1 MLRKLL
7 WYSRIC
13 FFFFFIKDFLKPFDV
28 LSYLSKR
35 KKISSFLK
43 NAFLYLHNASW
54 KHFQFFMVFFFFL
67 FLLVSNLKLHNFLY
81 ALRTNA
87 LFYNYNFSKF
97 FGVFFL
103 SWKFHVIFLIFIFV
117 KIIKSRLGYQKKE
130 AFEIYV
136 LNTDFIRYLLSSLYK
151 KILNERTYA

>member
-1 MLRKLL
+1 MFYLIYPSEKKSRVFLKMHFSICIMHPESIFNFL
-7 WYSRIC
+7 WY
-13 FFFFFIKDFLKPFDV
+13 
-28 LSYLSKR
+28 
-35 KKISSFLK
+35 
-43 NAFLYLHNASW
+43 
-54 KHFQFFMVFFFFL
+54 FFFFL